1 MAHHETS
8 LDRVRVAAQDL
19 HRKVTANIAKAQAG
33 TEAELRIVADE
44 AHKLAQSIKTEAA
57 SHTEEV
63 KAHLHTAVVALEA
76 AGANVKAN
84 AVTGMDRIH
93 QANAALQE
101 GAHGAAQSVSHAVA
115 ILRGTTSI
123 QKPATPRVI
132 A

>member
-33 TEAELRIVADE
+33 TEAELRIVADD
-44 AHKLAQSIKTEAA
+44 AHTLAQSIKAEAV
-57 SHTEEV
+57 SHTDAV
-63 KAHLHTAVVALEA
+63 KGHLHAAVVTLDA
-76 AGANVKAN
+76 AGADVKAS
-84 AVTGMDRIH
+84 AATGMDRIH
-93 QANAALQE
+93 QANAALQQ
-101 GAHGAAQSVSHAVA
+101 GAHDAAQSVSHAVA
-115 ILRGTTSI
+115 VLRGTTSI